1 VPVPKVHSGNMADTD
16 GRDNPPINEYTRV
29 LNSIEGDVAIPQT
42 PDGKHPRAQ
51 NQTHDDGNAHHEC

>member
-1 VPVPKVHSGNMADTD
+1 MADTD
-16 GRDNPPINEYTRV
+16 GRDNPPSNEYTSV
-29 LNSIEGDVAIPQT
+29 LNGIEEDVTIPQT

>member
-1 VPVPKVHSGNMADTD
+1 MVCSEKK
-16 GRDNPPINEYTRV
+16 PIISV
-29 LNSIEGDVAIPQT
+29 LNGIEEDVTIPQT